1 MRMVTI
7 RWGLMEGKVQSRSE
21 VCEPSAKRGWAA
33 SDIEGGA
40 HLGCEALLKP
50 GWQN

>member
-1 MRMVTI
+1 MVF
-7 RWGLMEGKVQSRSE
+7 EGKVQSRSE
-21 VCEPSAKRGWAA
+21 VGEPSAKRGWAA

-40 HLGCEALLKP
+40 YLGCEALLKP